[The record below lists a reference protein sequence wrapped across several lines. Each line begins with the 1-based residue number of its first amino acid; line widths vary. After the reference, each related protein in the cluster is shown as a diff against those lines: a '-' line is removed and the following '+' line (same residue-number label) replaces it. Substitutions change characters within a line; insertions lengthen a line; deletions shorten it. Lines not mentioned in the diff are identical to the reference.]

1 MPDVDIDLIKPSP
14 YQPRLFFEVDDL
26 KEEIQRDGLLS
37 ALVVRKHDD
46 HYELLDGE
54 RRLRTL
60 KELGWKTVPVDIR
73 DVDDTTAKRS
83 VFKLNLVR
91 QNYKTEEKAR
101 YFKKLA
107 EEGAKAYQIG
117 MDLNVDDHWV
127 RAHLN
132 TFLFPEDI
140 QKAVWADQL
149 SISTI
154 REMEP
159 VIGANIEEA
168 SAIAREALARKL
180 TRDETRELL
189 RPRIAEIE
197 KARVEAARK
206 ALEEQPEKVGAR
218 APITLETPEDLEKA
232 GEALR
237 REAKRKREEAMT
249 PKEKAAV
256 EVERKARAEAQ
267 ALTKA
272 ERDEEKRQRRAEED
286 QRRQERAEK
295 KARAELKGDKTFV
308 QEALRSMP
316 EEERIEVLGLAP
328 SPGKPKEPKGLS
340 DQFQETIK
348 EASQLVSRIERLRA
362 DPGFEELDLKPFA
375 VDLYMLAD
383 AFTEF
388 SEKVGG
394 SHGKKK

>member
-1 MPDVDIDLIKPSP
+1 MDVAIDLIRTSP
-14 YQPRLFFEVDDL
+14 YQPRLFFDTDDL
-26 KEEIQRDGLLS
+26 KEEIERDGLLS
-37 ALVVRKHDD
+37 ALVVRKKDEY
-46 HYELLDGE
+46 YELLDGE
-54 RRLRTL
+54 RRLRVL
-60 KELGWKTVPVDIR
+60 KELGRKIVPVDIR
-73 DVDDTTAKRS
+73 DVDDITAKRS

-107 EEGAKAYQIG
+107 DEGAKPYQIG
-117 MDLNVDDHWV
+117 MDLNIDDQWV

-132 TFLFPEDI
+132 AFRFPEDI
-140 QKAVWADQL
+140 QKAVWADQI

-168 SAIAREALARKL
+168 TAIAKEALARKL
-180 TRDETRELL
+180 TSNQTRELL
-189 RPRIAEIE
+189 RPRVAEIE
-197 KARVEAARK
+197 RARVEAAKK
-206 ALEEQPEKVGAR
+206 ALEEQAGKIGAA
-218 APITLETPEDLEKA
+218 APISLETPEDYEKA
-232 GEALR
+232 AEALKK
-237 REAKRKREEAMT
+237 EAKRRAEEAMT
-249 PKEKAAV
+249 PEEKAAQ
-256 EVERKARAEAQ
+256 EAERKAKAEAQ
-267 ALTKA
+267 AIAKA
-272 ERDEEKRQRRAEED
+272 AREEEKRQQKAEEER
-286 QRRQERAEK
+286 RRQERAEK
-295 KARAELKGDKTFV
+295 RARAELKGDKTFV
-308 QEALRSMP
+308 QEALRAMP

-328 SPGKPKEPKGLS
+328 SPEKPKEPKGLS
-340 DQFQETIK
+340 EQFQEVLK

-362 DPGFEELDLKPFA
+362 NPGFEELDLKPFA